1 LPWTWSEGAGTPG
14 LLDPSGEAGEKE
26 DKEEGKEQQQ
36 QQQPPP
42 RGGGEQSKVT
52 DAALALTFL
61 SVDLR
66 VTGEGGWGEAQEG
79 GAAAGRGRGATR
91 GPTDMAREGETDKRR
106 RRTSRSESPPPSA
119 GCAGEEKEGAGGAT
133 TQGHWGVEG
142 EGGAVYAPHV
152 SQVERAVGLLDC
164 TRLTLEA
171 CCRVIRHLR
180 ATDQLDQSRAD
191 ATRYVKHH
199 RRRAGHSVV

>member
-1 LPWTWSEGAGTPG
+1 MPWSWSEGAGTSK
-14 LLDPSGEAGEKE
+14 LLEASGEGGERE
-26 DKEEGKEQQQ
+26 EEGKKEEEE

-66 VTGEGGWGEAQEG
+66 VAGEGGWG
-79 GAAAGRGRGATR
+79 GRGRGATR

-106 RRTSRSESPPPSA
+106 RRKSRSESPPPSA
-119 GCAGEEKEGAGGAT
+119 GCAGEEKEGAAGAT

-142 EGGAVYAPHV
+142 EGGVVYAPHV

-180 ATDQLDQSRAD
+180 ATDQLDQARAD
-191 ATRYVKHH
+191 ATRYDDTTG
-199 RRRAGHSVV
+199 AGQATQWYKSSG